1 MALTKAKQLVE
12 NLNNCPNDI
21 SQYLLFTQM
30 SDRIIH
36 FPSDVWDLW
45 NLYFWQSESEVCGY
59 VCKQK

>member
-36 FPSDVWDLW
+36 FPSDVWDL
-45 NLYFWQSESEVCGY
+45 
-59 VCKQK
+59 